1 MTITELAQEYNR
13 IKDIIYGIS
22 VADYLLLHEQS
33 LKEGGISPARS
44 FAPVVEP
51 ALAPIPVAQ
60 KQEAAKPTII
70 AEPPTTQTRTKTPM
84 SDLDI
89 LRGLGE

>member
-1 MTITELAQEYNR
+1 MTTTELAQEYNR
-13 IKDIIYGIS
+13 IRDIIYGIS

-51 ALAPIPVAQ
+51 ALAPISVTQ
-60 KQEAAKPTII
+60 KQETTKPSMIVEPSI
-70 AEPPTTQTRTKTPM
+70 AQTRTRSPM